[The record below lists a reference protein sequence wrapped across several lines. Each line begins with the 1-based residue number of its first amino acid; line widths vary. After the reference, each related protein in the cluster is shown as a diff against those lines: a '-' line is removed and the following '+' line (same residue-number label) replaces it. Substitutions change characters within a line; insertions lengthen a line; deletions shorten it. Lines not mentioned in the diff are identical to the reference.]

1 MTHVPYKG
9 GAPALTDVIAG
20 QVQLMFG
27 SMPLTLGQIRAGKI
41 KALGVTSAKRSP
53 LLPDVPAIAEAG
65 APGYEI
71 QTWWGILAPA
81 AVPAAIV
88 TRLNTEI
95 TGVIRQPDSAQRL
108 EAEGAEAL
116 PMSSAAF
123 GRLIIAELDKWARVA
138 REANIR
144 AE

>member
-1 MTHVPYKG
+1 
-9 GAPALTDVIAG
+9 
-20 QVQLMFG
+20 
-27 SMPLTLGQIRAGKI
+27 
-41 KALGVTSAKRSP
+41 
-53 LLPDVPAIAEAG
+53 
-65 APGYEI
+65 
-71 QTWWGILAPA
+71 
-81 AVPAAIV
+81 VPAAIV

>member
-1 MTHVPYKG
+1 
-9 GAPALTDVIAG
+9 
-20 QVQLMFG
+20 MFG
-27 SMPLTLGQIRAGKI
+27 SMPLTLAQIRAGKV

-81 AVPAAIV
+81 GISVSVV
-88 TRLNTEI
+88 TKLNNEI
-95 TGVIRQPDSAQRL
+95 TGIIKQPDSAQRL

-116 PMSSAAF
+116 PMSSTQF
-123 GRLIIAELDKWARVA
+123 GRLIVAELDKWARVA